1 MKERL
6 ATSNGCAP
14 VTHEK
19 GAAEVMNSVNKLSVS
34 VISGTD
40 YVSI

>member
-6 ATSNGCAP
+6 ATANCCAP

-19 GAAEVMNSVNKLSVS
+19 GATEMMASVNKLSVS

-40 YVSI
+40 RMSI